1 MNVKDII
8 EGMADRAFRFSFLQG
23 INDLYDSRD
32 YGDTEPDYQKGF
44 NHLMSL
50 LTDKQKEDLNRMENA
65 YTERRYF
72 AAEYGFK
79 CGLYGAFRQFFGCSG
94 VQDGGF
100 EDLVAD
106 DLLMQPKMQR
116 HRSNYANIELCNKID
131 TEIMELVHDPQSLHS
146 LFYTQDALKTNNT
159 ARPHSCGYGVDMTAV
174 DGITLSKG
182 CTGGK
187 LGPVTHKALSAR
199 QVHSGQFNPFVLA
212 QTFHTLTSFQKKQQ
226 QGIPYCC

>member
-8 EGMADRAFRFSFLQG
+8 EGMADRAFKFSFLQG

-32 YGDTEPDYQKGF
+32 YGDTEPDYQMGF

-94 VQDGGF
+94 VRDGGF
-100 EDLVAD
+100 EDPVAD

-131 TEIMELVHDPQSLHS
+131 TEIMETLTEKDQEYMVAVVCAWQQRVYSAAMDG
-146 LFYTQDALKTNNT
+146 FY
-159 ARPHSCGYGVDMTAV
+159 CGYRAAYEIMDLVNPLVKVQCVDKILTMEYH
-174 DGITLSKG
+174 
-182 CTGGK
+182 
-187 LGPVTHKALSAR
+187 LGYIK
-199 QVHSGQFNPFVLA
+199 
-212 QTFHTLTSFQKKQQ
+212 
-226 QGIPYCC
+226 PYSEVERLRDMAA

>member
-1 MNVKDII
+1 
-8 EGMADRAFRFSFLQG
+8 MADRAFKFSFLQG

-32 YGDTEPDYQKGF
+32 YGDTEPDYQMGF

-65 YTERRYF
+65 YSERRYF

-94 VQDGGF
+94 VRDGGF

-131 TEIMELVHDPQSLHS
+131 TEIMETLTEKDQEYMVAVVCAWQQRVYSAAMDG
-146 LFYTQDALKTNNT
+146 FY
-159 ARPHSCGYGVDMTAV
+159 CGYRAAYEIMDLVNPLVKVQCVDKILTMEYH
-174 DGITLSKG
+174 
-182 CTGGK
+182 
-187 LGPVTHKALSAR
+187 LGYIK
-199 QVHSGQFNPFVLA
+199 
-212 QTFHTLTSFQKKQQ
+212 
-226 QGIPYCC
+226 PYSEVERLRDMAA

>member
-8 EGMADRAFRFSFLQG
+8 EGMADRAFKFSFLQG

-50 LTDKQKEDLNRMENA
+50 LTNKQKEDLNRMENA

-94 VQDGGF
+94 VRDGGF

-131 TEIMELVHDPQSLHS
+131 TEIMETLTEKDQEHMVAVVCAWQQRVYSAAMDG
-146 LFYTQDALKTNNT
+146 FY
-159 ARPHSCGYGVDMTAV
+159 CGYRAAYEIMDLVNPLVKVQCVDKILT
-174 DGITLSKG
+174 TEYH
-182 CTGGK
+182 
-187 LGPVTHKALSAR
+187 LGYIK
-199 QVHSGQFNPFVLA
+199 
-212 QTFHTLTSFQKKQQ
+212 
-226 QGIPYCC
+226 PYSEVERLRDMAA

>member
-8 EGMADRAFRFSFLQG
+8 EGMADRAFKFSFLQG

-32 YGDTEPDYQKGF
+32 YGDTEPDYQMGF

-50 LTDKQKEDLNRMENA
+50 LTDKQKEDLNRLENA
-65 YTERRYF
+65 YSERRYF

-94 VQDGGF
+94 VRDGGF

-131 TEIMELVHDPQSLHS
+131 TEIMVTLTEKDQEYMVAVVCAWQQRVYSAAMDG
-146 LFYTQDALKTNNT
+146 FY
-159 ARPHSCGYGVDMTAV
+159 CGYRAAYEIMDLVNPLVKVQCVDKILTMEYH
-174 DGITLSKG
+174 
-182 CTGGK
+182 
-187 LGPVTHKALSAR
+187 LGYIK
-199 QVHSGQFNPFVLA
+199 
-212 QTFHTLTSFQKKQQ
+212 
-226 QGIPYCC
+226 PYSEVERLRDMAA

>member
-8 EGMADRAFRFSFLQG
+8 EGMADRAFKFSFLQG

-79 CGLYGAFRQFFGCSG
+79 CGLYGAFRQFFGYSG
-94 VQDGGF
+94 VRDGGF

-131 TEIMELVHDPQSLHS
+131 TEIMETLTEKDQEHMVAVVCALQQRVYSAAMDG
-146 LFYTQDALKTNNT
+146 FY
-159 ARPHSCGYGVDMTAV
+159 CGYRAAYEIMDLVNPLVKVQCVDKILTMEYH
-174 DGITLSKG
+174 
-182 CTGGK
+182 
-187 LGPVTHKALSAR
+187 LGYIK
-199 QVHSGQFNPFVLA
+199 
-212 QTFHTLTSFQKKQQ
+212 
-226 QGIPYCC
+226 PYSEVERLRDMAA

>member
-8 EGMADRAFRFSFLQG
+8 EGMADRAFKFSFLQG

-50 LTDKQKEDLNRMENA
+50 LTDTQKEDLNRMENA
-65 YTERRYF
+65 YSERRYF

-79 CGLYGAFRQFFGCSG
+79 CGLYGAFRQFFRCSG
-94 VQDGGF
+94 VRDGGF

-131 TEIMELVHDPQSLHS
+131 SEIMETLTEKDQEHMVAVVCAWQQRVYSAAIDG
-146 LFYTQDALKTNNT
+146 FY
-159 ARPHSCGYGVDMTAV
+159 CGYRAAYEIMDLVNPLVKVQCVDKILTMEYH
-174 DGITLSKG
+174 
-182 CTGGK
+182 
-187 LGPVTHKALSAR
+187 LGYIK
-199 QVHSGQFNPFVLA
+199 
-212 QTFHTLTSFQKKQQ
+212 
-226 QGIPYCC
+226 PYSEVERLRDMAA

>member
-8 EGMADRAFRFSFLQG
+8 EGMADRAFKFSFLQG

-32 YGDTEPDYQKGF
+32 YGDTEPDYQTGF
-44 NHLMSL
+44 NHLMII
-50 LTDKQKEDLNRMENA
+50 LTDKQKEDLNRLEGA

-94 VQDGGF
+94 VRDGGF

-131 TEIMELVHDPQSLHS
+131 TEIMETLTEKDQEHMVAVVCAWQQRVYSAAMDG
-146 LFYTQDALKTNNT
+146 FY
-159 ARPHSCGYGVDMTAV
+159 CGYRAAYNLMEAINPLVKVQNMDKILTMEYHLGYIQPYSEVERLRDMA
-174 DGITLSKG
+174 
-182 CTGGK
+182 
-187 LGPVTHKALSAR
+187 A
-199 QVHSGQFNPFVLA
+199 
-212 QTFHTLTSFQKKQQ
+212 
-226 QGIPYCC
+226 

>member
-8 EGMADRAFRFSFLQG
+8 EGMADRAFKFPFLQG

-94 VQDGGF
+94 VRDGGF

-131 TEIMELVHDPQSLHS
+131 TEIMETLTEKDQEHMVAVVCAWQQRVYSAAMDG
-146 LFYTQDALKTNNT
+146 FY
-159 ARPHSCGYGVDMTAV
+159 CGYRAAYEIMDLVNPLVKVQCVDKILTMEYH
-174 DGITLSKG
+174 
-182 CTGGK
+182 
-187 LGPVTHKALSAR
+187 LGYIK
-199 QVHSGQFNPFVLA
+199 
-212 QTFHTLTSFQKKQQ
+212 
-226 QGIPYCC
+226 PYSEVERLRDMAA

>member
-8 EGMADRAFRFSFLQG
+8 EGMADRAFKFSFLQG

-32 YGDTEPDYQKGF
+32 YSDTEPDYQMGF

-65 YTERRYF
+65 YSERRYF

-94 VQDGGF
+94 VRDGGF

-131 TEIMELVHDPQSLHS
+131 TEIMETLTEKDQEYMVAVVCAWQQRVYSAAMDG
-146 LFYTQDALKTNNT
+146 FN
-159 ARPHSCGYGVDMTAV
+159 CGYRAAYEIMDLVNPLVKVQCVDKILTMEYH
-174 DGITLSKG
+174 
-182 CTGGK
+182 
-187 LGPVTHKALSAR
+187 LGYIK
-199 QVHSGQFNPFVLA
+199 
-212 QTFHTLTSFQKKQQ
+212 
-226 QGIPYCC
+226 PYSEVERLRDMAA

>member
-8 EGMADRAFRFSFLQG
+8 EGMADRAFKFSFLQG

-32 YGDTEPDYQKGF
+32 YGDTEPDYQMGF

-65 YTERRYF
+65 YSERRYF

-94 VQDGGF
+94 VRDGGF

-131 TEIMELVHDPQSLHS
+131 TEIMETLTEKDQEHMVAVVCAWQQRVYSAAMDG
-146 LFYTQDALKTNNT
+146 FY
-159 ARPHSCGYGVDMTAV
+159 CGYRAAYEIMDLVNPLVKVQCVDKILTMEYH
-174 DGITLSKG
+174 
-182 CTGGK
+182 
-187 LGPVTHKALSAR
+187 LGYIK
-199 QVHSGQFNPFVLA
+199 
-212 QTFHTLTSFQKKQQ
+212 
-226 QGIPYCC
+226 PYSEVERLRDMAA

>member
-8 EGMADRAFRFSFLQG
+8 EGMADRAFKFSFLQG

-65 YTERRYF
+65 YSERRYF

-94 VQDGGF
+94 VRDGGF

-131 TEIMELVHDPQSLHS
+131 TEIMETLTEKDQEHMVAVVCAWQQRVYSAAMDG
-146 LFYTQDALKTNNT
+146 FY
-159 ARPHSCGYGVDMTAV
+159 CGYRAAYEIMDLVNPLVKVQCVDKILTMEYH
-174 DGITLSKG
+174 
-182 CTGGK
+182 
-187 LGPVTHKALSAR
+187 LGYIK
-199 QVHSGQFNPFVLA
+199 
-212 QTFHTLTSFQKKQQ
+212 
-226 QGIPYCC
+226 PYSEVERLRDMAA

>member
-8 EGMADRAFRFSFLQG
+8 EGMADRAFKFSFLQG

-94 VQDGGF
+94 VRDGGF

-131 TEIMELVHDPQSLHS
+131 TEIME
-146 LFYTQDALKTNNT
+146 
-159 ARPHSCGYGVDMTAV
+159 
-174 DGITLSKG
+174 
-182 CTGGK
+182 
-187 LGPVTHKALSAR
+187 
-199 QVHSGQFNPFVLA
+199 
-212 QTFHTLTSFQKKQQ
+212 TLTEKDQEHMVAVVCAWQQRVFQH
-226 QGIPYCC
+226 

>member
-8 EGMADRAFRFSFLQG
+8 EGMADRAFKFSFLQG

-32 YGDTEPDYQKGF
+32 YGDTEPDYQKGI

-94 VQDGGF
+94 VRDGGF

-131 TEIMELVHDPQSLHS
+131 TEIMETLTEKDQEYMVAVVCAWQQWVYSAAMDG
-146 LFYTQDALKTNNT
+146 FY
-159 ARPHSCGYGVDMTAV
+159 CGYRAAYEIMDLVNPMVKVQCVDKILTMEYH
-174 DGITLSKG
+174 
-182 CTGGK
+182 
-187 LGPVTHKALSAR
+187 LGYIK
-199 QVHSGQFNPFVLA
+199 
-212 QTFHTLTSFQKKQQ
+212 
-226 QGIPYCC
+226 PYSEVERLRDMAA

>member
-8 EGMADRAFRFSFLQG
+8 EGMADRAFKFSFLQG

-50 LTDKQKEDLNRMENA
+50 LTDKQKEDLNRMENT

-94 VQDGGF
+94 VRDGGF

-131 TEIMELVHDPQSLHS
+131 TEITETLTEKDQEHMVAVVCAWQQRVYSAAMDG
-146 LFYTQDALKTNNT
+146 FY
-159 ARPHSCGYGVDMTAV
+159 CGYRAAYEIMDLVNPLVKVQCVDKILTMEYH
-174 DGITLSKG
+174 
-182 CTGGK
+182 
-187 LGPVTHKALSAR
+187 LGYIK
-199 QVHSGQFNPFVLA
+199 
-212 QTFHTLTSFQKKQQ
+212 
-226 QGIPYCC
+226 PYSEVERLRDMAA

>member
-8 EGMADRAFRFSFLQG
+8 EGMADRAFKFSFLQG

-94 VQDGGF
+94 VRDGGF

-131 TEIMELVHDPQSLHS
+131 TEIMETLTEKDQEYMVAVVCAWQQRVYSAAMDG
-146 LFYTQDALKTNNT
+146 FY
-159 ARPHSCGYGVDMTAV
+159 CGYRAAYEIMDLVNPLVKVQCVDKILTMEYH
-174 DGITLSKG
+174 
-182 CTGGK
+182 
-187 LGPVTHKALSAR
+187 LGYIK
-199 QVHSGQFNPFVLA
+199 
-212 QTFHTLTSFQKKQQ
+212 
-226 QGIPYCC
+226 PYSEVERLRDMAA

>member
-8 EGMADRAFRFSFLQG
+8 EGMADRAFKFSFLQG

-32 YGDTEPDYQKGF
+32 YGDTEPDYQKGY
-44 NHLMSL
+44 NHLISL

-94 VQDGGF
+94 VRDGGF

-116 HRSNYANIELCNKID
+116 HRSNYANIELCNQID
-131 TEIMELVHDPQSLHS
+131 AQIMQTLSEEDQDHMVSVACAWQQRVYSAAMDGFYCGYRAAYEIMDAIDPLVKVRCVDKILTMEYHL
-146 LFYTQDALKTNNT
+146 
-159 ARPHSCGYGVDMTAV
+159 GYIQPYSEVERLRDMA
-174 DGITLSKG
+174 
-182 CTGGK
+182 
-187 LGPVTHKALSAR
+187 A
-199 QVHSGQFNPFVLA
+199 
-212 QTFHTLTSFQKKQQ
+212 
-226 QGIPYCC
+226 

>member
-8 EGMADRAFRFSFLQG
+8 EGMADRAFKFSFLQG

-50 LTDKQKEDLNRMENA
+50 LTNKQKEDLNRMENA

-94 VQDGGF
+94 VRDGGF

-131 TEIMELVHDPQSLHS
+131 TEIMETLTEKDQEHMVAVVCAQQQRVYSAAMDG
-146 LFYTQDALKTNNT
+146 FY
-159 ARPHSCGYGVDMTAV
+159 CGYRAAYEIMDLVNPLVKVQCVDKILT
-174 DGITLSKG
+174 TEYH
-182 CTGGK
+182 
-187 LGPVTHKALSAR
+187 LGYIK
-199 QVHSGQFNPFVLA
+199 
-212 QTFHTLTSFQKKQQ
+212 
-226 QGIPYCC
+226 PYSEVERLRDMAA

>member
-8 EGMADRAFRFSFLQG
+8 EGMADRDFKFSFLRG

-44 NHLMSL
+44 NHLMSIL
-50 LTDKQKEDLNRMENA
+50 SDKQKEDLNRMENA

-94 VQDGGF
+94 VRDGGF

-131 TEIMELVHDPQSLHS
+131 TEIMETLTEKDQEHMVAVVCAWQQRVYSAAMDG
-146 LFYTQDALKTNNT
+146 FY
-159 ARPHSCGYGVDMTAV
+159 CGYRAAYEIMDLVNPLVKVQCVDK
-174 DGITLSKG
+174 I
-182 CTGGK
+182 
-187 LGPVTHKALSAR
+187 
-199 QVHSGQFNPFVLA
+199 
-212 QTFHTLTSFQKKQQ
+212 LTMEYH
-226 QGIPYCC
+226 QGYIKPYSEVERLRDMAA

>member
-94 VQDGGF
+94 VRDGGF

-131 TEIMELVHDPQSLHS
+131 TEIMETLTEKDQEYMVAVVCAWQQRVYSAAMDG
-146 LFYTQDALKTNNT
+146 FY
-159 ARPHSCGYGVDMTAV
+159 CGYRAAYEIMDPVNPLVKVQCVDKILTMEYH
-174 DGITLSKG
+174 
-182 CTGGK
+182 
-187 LGPVTHKALSAR
+187 LGYIK
-199 QVHSGQFNPFVLA
+199 
-212 QTFHTLTSFQKKQQ
+212 
-226 QGIPYCC
+226 PYSEVERLRDMAA

>member
-8 EGMADRAFRFSFLQG
+8 EGMADRAFKFSFLQG

-50 LTDKQKEDLNRMENA
+50 LTDKQKEDLNRMENT

-94 VQDGGF
+94 VRDGGF

-131 TEIMELVHDPQSLHS
+131 TEITETLTEKDQEHMVAVVCAWQQRVYSAAMNG
-146 LFYTQDALKTNNT
+146 FY
-159 ARPHSCGYGVDMTAV
+159 CGYRAAYEIMDLVNPLVKVQCVDKILTMEYH
-174 DGITLSKG
+174 
-182 CTGGK
+182 
-187 LGPVTHKALSAR
+187 LGYIK
-199 QVHSGQFNPFVLA
+199 
-212 QTFHTLTSFQKKQQ
+212 
-226 QGIPYCC
+226 PYSEVERLRDMAA

>member
-8 EGMADRAFRFSFLQG
+8 EGMADRAFKFSFLQG

-94 VQDGGF
+94 VRDGGF

-131 TEIMELVHDPQSLHS
+131 TEIMETLTEKDQEHMVAVVCAWQQRVYSAAMDG
-146 LFYTQDALKTNNT
+146 FY
-159 ARPHSCGYGVDMTAV
+159 CGYRAAYEIMDLVNPLVKVQCVDKILTMEYH
-174 DGITLSKG
+174 LG
-182 CTGGK
+182 CIK
-187 LGPVTHKALSAR
+187 
-199 QVHSGQFNPFVLA
+199 
-212 QTFHTLTSFQKKQQ
+212 
-226 QGIPYCC
+226 PYSEVERLRDMAA

>member
-8 EGMADRAFRFSFLQG
+8 EGMADRAFKFSFLQG

-32 YGDTEPDYQKGF
+32 YGDTEPDYQKGI
-44 NHLMSL
+44 NHLISL

-94 VQDGGF
+94 VRDGGF

-131 TEIMELVHDPQSLHS
+131 TEITKTLTEKDQEHMVTVVCAWQQRVYSAAMDG
-146 LFYTQDALKTNNT
+146 FY
-159 ARPHSCGYGVDMTAV
+159 CGYRAAYEIMDLVNPLVKVQCVDKILTMEYH
-174 DGITLSKG
+174 
-182 CTGGK
+182 
-187 LGPVTHKALSAR
+187 LGYIK
-199 QVHSGQFNPFVLA
+199 
-212 QTFHTLTSFQKKQQ
+212 
-226 QGIPYCC
+226 PYSEVERLRDMAA

>member
-8 EGMADRAFRFSFLQG
+8 EGMADRAFKFSFLQG

-94 VQDGGF
+94 VRDGGF
-100 EDLVAD
+100 EDPVAD

-131 TEIMELVHDPQSLHS
+131 TEIMETLTEKDQEHMVAVVCAWQQRVYSAAMDG
-146 LFYTQDALKTNNT
+146 FY
-159 ARPHSCGYGVDMTAV
+159 CGYRAAYEIMDLVNPLVKVQCVDKILTMEYH
-174 DGITLSKG
+174 
-182 CTGGK
+182 
-187 LGPVTHKALSAR
+187 LGYIK
-199 QVHSGQFNPFVLA
+199 
-212 QTFHTLTSFQKKQQ
+212 
-226 QGIPYCC
+226 PYSEVERLRDMAA